1 MNGIV
6 TGKIEKTAGSMVF
19 KSVRSAII
27 PTNNYRMGLS
37 YQGITNP
44 YVKFVNIKGEI
55 NIMSI
60 SMINFYSS
68 GGSYST
74 DMKSNSGEF
83 YDDFVI
89 YRDNDEDSV
98 GIQLAT
104 ANTTLNLHFSSF
116 EVGTLEIA

>member
-6 TGKIEKTAGSMVF
+6 TGKIEKTAGSIVF
-19 KSVRSAII
+19 KSVRSATI
-27 PTNNYRMGLS
+27 PTNNYTMGL
-37 YQGITNP
+37 YYKDITNP

-60 SMINFYSS
+60 PMIEFYSS
-68 GGSYST
+68 GSYST

-83 YDDFVI
+83 YEDFHI
-89 YRDNDEDSV
+89 YRNNDKDSV
-98 GIQLAT
+98 YIQLALS
-104 ANTTLNLHFSSF
+104 NTTLNLHFSSF

>member
-19 KSVRSAII
+19 KSVRSATI
-27 PTNNYRMGLS
+27 PTNNYVMGL
-37 YQGITNP
+37 YYKDITNP

-60 SMINFYSS
+60 SMIEFYDS
-68 GGSYST
+68 GSYST

-83 YDDFVI
+83 YEDFYI
-89 YRDNDEDSV
+89 YRNNDEDSV
-98 GIQLAT
+98 YIQLALS
-104 ANTTLNLHFSSF
+104 NTTLNLHFSSF
-116 EVGTLEIA
+116 EVGTLEIV